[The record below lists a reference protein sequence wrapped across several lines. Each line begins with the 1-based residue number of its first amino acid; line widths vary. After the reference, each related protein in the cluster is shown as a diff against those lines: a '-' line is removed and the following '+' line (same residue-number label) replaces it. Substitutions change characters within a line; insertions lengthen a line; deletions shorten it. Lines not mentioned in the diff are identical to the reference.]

1 MQYEQDSDLQDQQD
15 DYEAEVENQVDELD
29 DAEAEESEGEGEQ
42 GARQEKA
49 KSNFVD
55 FDKIPDEDLRHQVKS
70 RVGELYRKSL
80 EADQAKTKLQKLQ
93 EELDA
98 IKAEK
103 ELVVVEE
110 PSVDL
115 AIDNPT
121 KFAQQQKAYS
131 EYLVKKHQQEQM
143 QQAKAKQAEEANKQV
158 IAQKSA
164 EYHKR
169 AIELKVDAN
178 LHKAAIDNATSAGV
192 LTDVVTQYLLKHKAG
207 PAIMTHIGSNFEE
220 LHKLSQMDDGSRLEY
235 IIENIA
241 PKAMQRKTPGAPP
254 PPTKVKGARN
264 PENSPV
270 KNWKVY

>member
-15 DYEAEVENQVDELD
+15 DYEVEAENQVDELD

-143 QQAKAKQAEEANKQV
+143 QQAKAAQVKEASERAQQERIAAYNKRV
-158 IAQKSA
+158 KDL
-164 EYHKR
+164 K
-169 AIELKVDAN
+169 IEPEL
-178 LHKAAIDNATSAGV
+178 LTSAANQIASAGISND
-192 LTDVVTQYLLKHKAG
+192 LANYLLEHDYG
-207 PAIMTHIGSNFEE
+207 PALVKHLGTNFED
-220 LHKLSQMDDGSRLEY
+220 LHAISQMSPMKAVAY
-235 IIENIA
+235 IESQIA
-241 PKAMQRKTPGAPP
+241 PKAMQRKTPSAPP

-270 KNWKVY
+270 KGWKVS